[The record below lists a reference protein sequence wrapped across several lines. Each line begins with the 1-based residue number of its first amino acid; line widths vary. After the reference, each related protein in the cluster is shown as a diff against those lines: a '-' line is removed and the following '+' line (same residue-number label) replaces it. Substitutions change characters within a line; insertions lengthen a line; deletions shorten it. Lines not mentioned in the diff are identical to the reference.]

1 MVQIRILTQYLE
13 NYSDTDVPYW
23 KKKGG
28 HTFTIKDVNSDLV
41 MYSNNLSKILANLVE
56 TENNEHSKY
65 KYIEHEVLFQE
76 DDYCIDNAML
86 AQEIQNYNGKDRKDG
101 TTSSRN
107 T

>member
-28 HTFTIKDVNSDLV
+28 YTFTIKDVSSDLAL
-41 MYSNNLSKILANLVE
+41 YCNNLSEILANLVE
-56 TENNEHSKY
+56 TENNKHSKY
-65 KYIEHEVLFQE
+65 EYIEHEIQFHK
-76 DDYCIDNAML
+76 DDYSIDTVML
-86 AQEIQNYNGKDRKDG
+86 AQEIQNYNGKDREDG
-101 TTSSRN
+101 TDSSRN

>member
-1 MVQIRILTQYLE
+1 
-13 NYSDTDVPYW
+13 
-23 KKKGG
+23 
-28 HTFTIKDVNSDLV
+28 

-65 KYIEHEVLFQE
+65 EYIEHEIQFHK

-86 AQEIQNYNGKDRKDG
+86 AQEIQNYNGKDREDG
-101 TTSSRN
+101 TDSSRN

>member
-28 HTFTIKDVNSDLV
+28 YTFTIKDISSDLV
-41 MYSNNLSKILANLVE
+41 MYCNNLNEILSNLVE
-56 TENNEHSKY
+56 TESNEHSKY
-65 KYIEHEVLFQE
+65 EYIEHEIQFHDE
-76 DDYCIDNAML
+76 DNSIDKTML
-86 AQEIQNYNGKDRKDG
+86 AQEIQNHGKDREDG
-101 TTSSRN
+101 ANSSRD

>member
-28 HTFTIKDVNSDLV
+28 YTFTIKDVDSDLAL
-41 MYSNNLSKILANLVE
+41 YCDNFSEILTNLVE

-65 KYIEHEVLFQE
+65 EYIEHEIQFHK
-76 DDYCIDNAML
+76 DDYSIDNVML

-101 TTSSRN
+101 TDSSRD

>member
-28 HTFTIKDVNSDLV
+28 YTFTIKDVNSDLV

-86 AQEIQNYNGKDRKDG
+86 AQEIQNYNGKDRKNG